1 MLSLRL
7 IYLAQGSATAV
18 LNPFIAVILADRG
31 LDPFAVGVVNG
42 AGACGL
48 IGAIVVWGHVGDR
61 VLGRRVTLQ
70 VCALAATAVALG
82 MAMPVQPAILGV
94 LVVAFYCTQGVLLAL
109 VDAVAVNQLADP
121 GRQYGH
127 VRLLASFSFAVTA
140 IAVGFVYDRFGYPIG
155 SLLYSACGLTLAG
168 AAFWVGAEARGGGVA
183 GSRVS
188 ADSGSRFGSTGAAFR
203 TQPRLV
209 PVLLTVAVTWVAIIT
224 SFTFLSL
231 RIVDL
236 GGQASDV
243 ALSFGVSAFAEIP
256 GMFLAARL
264 VSRIGLRGLF
274 SVSAVLFAAAFL
286 MWAVLTSP
294 GAIVATRVITGLAY
308 GGLTVAMVL
317 TIGELLPGD
326 LQATGQTLYQGTATG
341 FAAIIGNVA
350 GGVVYKTAGA
360 PFLFVAAAGL
370 LALGGALALLALPAR
385 RTRAAPQEQAEFTT
399 ST

>member
-1 MLSLRL
+1 MQALRL
-7 IYLAQGSATAV
+7 IYLALGAATAV
-18 LNPFIAVILADRG
+18 LNPFIAVILAARG

-48 IGAIVVWGHVGDR
+48 IGAIVVWGHLGDR

-82 MAMPVQPAILGV
+82 MAMPVPPVVLAA

-127 VRLLASFSFAVTA
+127 VRLLASLSFAVTTIGA
-140 IAVGFVYDRFGYPIG
+140 GFVYDRFGYPIA
-155 SLLYSACGLTLAG
+155 SLLYSVCGLTLAG
-168 AAFWVGAEARGGGVA
+168 AALL
-183 GSRVS
+183 VS
-188 ADSGSRFGSTGAAFR
+188 ADVRKSEPSEPGASADAASRFGSTGAAFR

-209 PVLLTVAVTWVAIIT
+209 PVLVTAAVTWVAIII

-236 GGQASDV
+236 GGHASDV

-274 SVSAVLFAAAFL
+274 SFSAVLFAAAFL
-286 MWAVLTSP
+286 MWAALTSP
-294 GAIVATRVITGLAY
+294 GAIVATRVVTGLAY

-341 FAAIIGNVA
+341 FAAIVGNVV

-360 PFLFVAAAGL
+360 PFLFVVSAGL
-370 LALGGALALLALPAR
+370 LVLGGVLAVLALPAR
-385 RTRAAPQEQAEFTT
+385 RARDAQAQADVAA
-399 ST
+399 SM